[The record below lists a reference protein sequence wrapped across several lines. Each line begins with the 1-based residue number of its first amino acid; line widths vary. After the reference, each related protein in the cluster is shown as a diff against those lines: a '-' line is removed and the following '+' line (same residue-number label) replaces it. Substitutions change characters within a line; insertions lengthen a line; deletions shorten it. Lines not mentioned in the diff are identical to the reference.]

1 MKFIIITPE
10 KIIKNEYR
18 IIKSLLDN
26 GVSNIHIRKR
36 LISIEL
42 VKQLLDYIEEEY
54 HSRITING
62 DFSILDIYKKIGAV
76 HTNSNNRIV
85 PKSFKGEIGFSA
97 HTIEEVKDIK
107 DKYDYLF
114 LSPIYNSISKKGY
127 SSTFSYSELK
137 EAFKQGILTEKVYA
151 LGGITPN
158 KIPELKELGFGGVAF
173 MGYIWESY
181 NLNEIIKKVNIIKSY
196 L

>member
-42 VKQLLDYIEEEY
+42 VKQLLDSIEEEY

-62 DFSILDIYKKIGAV
+62 DFSILDNYKKIGAV

-85 PKSFKGEIGFSA
+85 PKSFKGEIGFSV

-158 KIPELKELGFGGVAF
+158 KIPELKELGFGGVVF